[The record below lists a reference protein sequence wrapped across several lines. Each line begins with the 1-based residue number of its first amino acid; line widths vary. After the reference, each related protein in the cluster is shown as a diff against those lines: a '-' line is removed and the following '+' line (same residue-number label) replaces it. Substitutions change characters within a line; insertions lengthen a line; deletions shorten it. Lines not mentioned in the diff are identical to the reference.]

1 MSARTVVLDFW
12 ASYNTGNIEEA
23 WSQFI
28 ADHVVLHPP
37 ADVELTRESWK
48 VFEHGFVAAFDCM
61 NVKVNDQVSEGNKV
75 ATRWTLTAVDQKAE
89 FMGIGPSGRTATPV
103 RSLSMSFTGAR
114 SSITGQKSA
123 LRHVSANSPITKT
136 PLILAALF
144 IPFPSGAV
152 LVRQRVRAAPWGTE
166 TAAKRRRWSHCSHST
181 RCRGDEHA

>member
-48 VFEHGFVAAFDCM
+48 VFEHGFVAAVDCM

-89 FMGIGPSGRTATPV
+89 FMGIGPSGRTPTP
-103 RSLSMSFTGAR
+103 SAI
-114 SSITGQKSA
+114 SIDVVDGGKIVD
-123 LRHVSANSPITKT
+123 HWPEVS
-136 PLILAALF
+136 LAACL
-144 IPFPSGAV
+144 SQ
-152 LVRQRVRAAPWGTE
+152 L
-166 TAAKRRRWSHCSHST
+166 S
-181 RCRGDEHA
+181 DN